1 MEPTEIDAFCKKILK
16 NKAFDYIDEQLDEVS
31 RNDLY
36 DLANKILDT
45 HFRFKSYALAMPSSW
60 SCEPTDS
67 VVILSYD
74 SIACA

>member
-1 MEPTEIDAFCKKILK
+1 MSE
-16 NKAFDYIDEQLDEVS
+16 DECCGSICGIAIIIGIIWGIWCAISWAVDTFGWMRVVS
-31 RNDLY
+31 VPC
-36 DLANKILDT
+36 IT
-45 HFRFKSYALAMPSSW
+45 MPSSW

>member
-1 MEPTEIDAFCKKILK
+1 MNQVLEEKKTAEGVK
-16 NKAFDYIDEQLDEVS
+16 VNSNPRYGDE
-31 RNDLY
+31 RP
-36 DLANKILDT
+36 
-45 HFRFKSYALAMPSSW
+45 MPSSW

>member
-1 MEPTEIDAFCKKILK
+1 MLVPERIKKAEYPI
-16 NKAFDYIDEQLDEVS
+16 
-31 RNDLY
+31 
-36 DLANKILDT
+36 KIKYL
-45 HFRFKSYALAMPSSW
+45 SMPSSW

>member
-1 MEPTEIDAFCKKILK
+1 MKKKTARLIVIGAIVALVMF
-16 NKAFDYIDEQLDEVS
+16 AGCIGEEQ
-31 RNDLY
+31 
-36 DLANKILDT
+36 ANE
-45 HFRFKSYALAMPSSW
+45 FSAMPSSW

>member
-1 MEPTEIDAFCKKILK
+1 MFILLSCIGVMEIVSQLLLTLK
-16 NKAFDYIDEQLDEVS
+16 VS
-31 RNDLY
+31 
-36 DLANKILDT
+36 
-45 HFRFKSYALAMPSSW
+45 MPSSW